1 MYVKNGVQLV
11 CVLKIRI
18 EHEQDLNHARDE

>member
-18 EHEQDLNHARDE
+18 GYEQDLNHAWGE

>member
-18 EHEQDLNHARDE
+18 GYEQSLNHMQGE

>member
-18 EHEQDLNHARDE
+18 GYERNSNHARDE